1 MSDDEYYE
9 FCRTMNAYIQ
19 RYDAIMFRRTRM
31 KHWKDSIFHF
41 LFSFTIGSIVAS
53 FFNTNDNN
61 GVPLT
66 VWHYIRFN
74 LYTMAWL
81 LLLWILVT
89 VITVCMT
96 MKPIQTIVTQQFD
109 LYQQIN
115 SYCAEISRRCRS
127 SANAL
132 STTTGTSFTPI
143 DVTVSVHWIVQNDL
157 HGKNYTMDRVN
168 IVIITTKQSCEAS
181 HSGSEVKSAFV
192 LEGATDM
199 NCDVG
204 DAAATTTNA
213 TNILANAVTT
223 AEHTASTT
231 TTSAEGV
238 ITTIKTTTTET
249 TFGSSHNCTNH
260 APKVL
265 PVHSDPHMMCSNVT
279 DHGVGNNKQQQLL
292 QQQAKGEEQQYQRLE
307 NDLEIV

>member
-41 LFSFTIGSIVAS
+41 LFSFTIGSIFAS
-53 FFNTNDNN
+53 FFHTNDNN

-66 VWHYIRFN
+66 VWHYIRYI
-74 LYTMAWL
+74 LYTIAWL
-81 LLLWILVT
+81 LLLRIIVT

-96 MKPIQTIVTQQFD
+96 VKPIQTILTQQFD

-127 SANAL
+127 SANAS
-132 STTTGTSFTPI
+132 STKTGMSFTPI
-143 DVTVSVHWIVQNDL
+143 DVTVSVHWIIQNDF
-157 HGKNYTMDRVN
+157 HGKNYTMHRVN

-181 HSGSEVKSAFV
+181 HSGSKVESAFV

-199 NCDVG
+199 NCDAG
-204 DAAATTTNA
+204 AAATT

-231 TTSAEGV
+231 TTSAEGL

-249 TFGSSHNCTNH
+249 SVGSSHNCTNH
-260 APKVL
+260 GPKVL

-279 DHGVGNNKQQQLL
+279 DHGVGSTQQQLL